1 MTRTAGKSSRSMTWF
16 NSAHSA
22 DSRDNCLDHQGRNT
36 RTWVIIQHCI
46 LHTKNPADF
55 HSSSHCSGKLRAITR
70 AINTMSQS
78 NEPARLHILDNYQVL
93 DTAAE
98 KTFDDLTRLASVICK
113 TPMGLVSLVDDHRQ
127 WFKARVG
134 VDVKETPR
142 EAAFCAHALEA
153 PEFLI
158 VEDALQDERFQQN
171 PLVTGEPNI
180 RFYAGAP
187 LTVQSGHN
195 LGTLCVLDT
204 KPRTLSGAQL
214 SALGILRDAVVAQL
228 ELRRSLQTITAL
240 QSTLPM
246 CAWCRS
252 VQTESSADGW
262 QPLHEYV
269 ANMTKV
275 SHGICPSCR
284 ELMEPGPGKSNT

>member
-1 MTRTAGKSSRSMTWF
+1 
-16 NSAHSA
+16 
-22 DSRDNCLDHQGRNT
+22 
-36 RTWVIIQHCI
+36 
-46 LHTKNPADF
+46 
-55 HSSSHCSGKLRAITR
+55 
-70 AINTMSQS
+70 MSQS
-78 NEPARLHILDNYQVL
+78 NELARLYMLDNYQVL

-98 KTFDDLTRLASVICK
+98 KTFDDLTRLASVICE

-142 EAAFCAHALEA
+142 EAAFCAHALET

-204 KPRTLSGAQL
+204 KPRTLSNAQL

-252 VQTESSADGW
+252 VQTESSPDDW

-269 ANMTKV
+269 ASMTKV
-275 SHGICPSCR
+275 SHGICPSCK
-284 ELMEPGPGKSNT
+284 ELMEPGPGQSNT

>member
-1 MTRTAGKSSRSMTWF
+1 M
-16 NSAHSA
+16 
-22 DSRDNCLDHQGRNT
+22 NT
-36 RTWVIIQHCI
+36 VTQKTE
-46 LHTKNPADF
+46 L
-55 HSSSHCSGKLRAITR
+55 
-70 AINTMSQS
+70 
-78 NEPARLHILDNYQVL
+78 ARLQMLESYQVL

-98 KTFDDLTRLASVICK
+98 KTFDDLTRLASVICDA
-113 TPMGLVSLVDDHRQ
+113 PMGLVSLVDDHRQ
-127 WFKARVG
+127 WFKSRVG
-134 VDVKETPR
+134 LEQQETPR
-142 EAAFCAHALEA
+142 EMAFCAHALHA
-153 PEFLI
+153 PELLI
-158 VEDALQDERFQQN
+158 VEDAQEDERFRQN

-187 LTVQSGHN
+187 LTVNSGHN

-204 KPRTLSGAQL
+204 KPRNLTPAQM
-214 SALGILRDAVVAQL
+214 SALETLRDAVVSQL

-252 VQTESSADGW
+252 VQTESGSDGW

-269 ANMTKV
+269 AGVATV

-284 ELMEPGPGKSNT
+284 DLMDPRRSGSDTSE